1 MRFSVSETGS
11 CSENEMVLPCGK
23 TTASRCCHNRKKADF
38 VRFAFKIGRNFLYSC
53 SERKKGGFFLK
64 KRRVNT
70 LETLVCLAI
79 LTALQV
85 VLSRFLSVQ
94 MWNMKYGFS
103 FVPVMLAANLYGP
116 LGAAAVYGIGD
127 IIGSLVFPT
136 GTYFPGF
143 TLTAV
148 VTGVVWGLL
157 LKGKIKPVK
166 AVFAVLTVQGGC
178 SFLLNSY
185 WISFI
190 SGVPYASQLAV
201 RWPQSLGYAVIHLAF
216 IFLLLERLS
225 TLIKKIMKQN

>member
-1 MRFSVSETGS
+1 M
-11 CSENEMVLPCGK
+11 
-23 TTASRCCHNRKKADF
+23 
-38 VRFAFKIGRNFLYSC
+38 
-53 SERKKGGFFLK
+53 K
-64 KRRVNT
+64 KRSVNT

-103 FVPVMLAANLYGP
+103 FIPVMLAANLYGS
-116 LGAAAVYGIGD
+116 LGAAAVYGVGDLIGA
-127 IIGSLVFPT
+127 LVFPT

-148 VTGVVWGLL
+148 ITGVVWGLL

-166 AVFAVLTVQGGC
+166 AVCAVVSVQVCC

-190 SGVPYASQLAV
+190 SGAPYASQLAV
-201 RWPQSLGYAVIHLAF
+201 RWPQSLGYAVIHLVF
-216 IFLLLERLS
+216 IFALLERLS
-225 TLIKKIMKQN
+225 KLIKKIMKQN